1 MKKKTIIVIAI
12 LLIIGIAVMAALAFN
27 KDQNSV
33 AEKEKAKATENAKIP
48 TVSAYYGDEKIGEI
62 NGYTMEMSE
71 QYVRDL
77 IVPIAPTRQMPIKIK
92 ANGNKIEHM
101 SYEIKSTDDDR
112 LIDSGVIEKWTEKGD
127 KLSFT
132 YEASAIMKPGTE
144 YFLVLTVSTEQSENI
159 KYYTRAMVTDQEFV
173 KKQIEFAKNFSDTT
187 FDETKASKLANY
199 IEPDL
204 NLANDNLGE
213 VTIQSSYAMLI
224 WKTLKPEKI
233 DDTQVFAKEFCIK
246 DTGEAGTYTMT
257 YQIKSTNA
265 QNIEEIYNVAETI
278 TVWTCAGKQYVLAYE
293 REVNQV
299 WEANKNNV
307 GNAFID
313 LGIQNI
319 TKMEHVESDNG
330 QYIAFAINGDVYLM
344 DIKKKEVTPL
354 FLLDAKSSKV
364 LSETR
369 AKVIKVDDKGNV
381 AYMIYG
387 YSPAEQHAG
396 KNGISIMQ
404 YHKEAKETVEEAFIP
419 CTVPAALLQEQLS
432 QLCYVGDGAL
442 YIMLE
447 DTVYYVNLKTKE
459 WGTLVANLEPGSYA
473 VNKSGTVIAYNTS
486 TNGDDSDSITVVDLT
501 DGKKSTI
508 SVGEGEK
515 ITVYGYTGSNL
526 VYGIRGTKSPKGKY
540 NFFPV
545 YKLEIVDENL
555 DEIKSYSKDN
565 VYITGVEITDNI
577 INMKRWKN
585 GKAIEDDLLLEN
597 TEDKAVV
604 ADSSYYNDDI
614 KLKELALSFT
624 NNLDASIDLTVEKQG
639 KVTFNSNV
647 EVNSKFETSK
657 DIHYYVYGYGKLQDI
672 FADKNEAIKKAREVY
687 GLVTDENGH
696 KIWTFEENYNN

>member
-48 TVSAYYGDEKIGEI
+48 TVSAYYGDEKIGEM

-144 YFLVLTVSTEQSENI
+144 YFLVLTVSTKQSKNI

-233 DDTQVFAKEFCIK
+233 GNTQVSAKEFCIK

-319 TKMEHVESDNG
+319 TKMDHVESDSG

-354 FLLDAKSSKV
+354 FLLDAKSSKG

-387 YSPAEQHAG
+387 YSPAEQHVG

-404 YHKEAKETVEEAFIP
+404 YHREAKETVEEAFIP

-442 YIMLE
+442 YIML
-447 DTVYYVNLKTKE
+447 DNTVYYVNLKTKE

-473 VNKSGTVIAYNTS
+473 VNESRTVIAYNTS
-486 TNGDDSDSITVVDLT
+486 ANEDDSDSITVVDLT

-508 SVGEGEK
+508 SAGEGEK

-565 VYITGVEITDNI
+565 VYITDVEITDNI
-577 INMKRWKN
+577 INIKRWKN

-597 TEDKAVV
+597 TVDKVVV

-614 KLKELALSFT
+614 KLKELALAFT

-639 KVTFNSNV
+639 KVTFDSNV
-647 EVNSKFETSK
+647 EVNSKFETPK

-672 FADKNEAIKKAREVY
+672 FADKNQAIKKAREVY